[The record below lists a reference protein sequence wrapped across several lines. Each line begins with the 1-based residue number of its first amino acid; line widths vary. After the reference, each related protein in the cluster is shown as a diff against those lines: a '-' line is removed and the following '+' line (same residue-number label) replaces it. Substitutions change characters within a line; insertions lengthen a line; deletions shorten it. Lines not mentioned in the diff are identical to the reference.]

1 MGIQPANG
9 FLQACVLV
17 CLFICLLFNFLRE
30 MSGQERFLK
39 TLMFE
44 LALKVEESLGRR
56 REGRG
61 MVEMKMG

>member
-1 MGIQPANG
+1 MDFSRPV
-9 FLQACVLV
+9 FWYVYSFV
-17 CLFICLLFNFLRE
+17 CFFNFLRE